1 MSDLKT
7 PSVNVIQIS
16 ASSDSLHFDLDDEFD
31 DVADEFDRT
40 PRPNESPRPN
50 GSPSP
55 RSEAGS
61 VTVLECKRLLRPN
74 ESRLVSATSQR
85 PLTGKKVQRT
95 LLTLR
100 SWIRM
105 P

>member
-40 PRPNESPRPN
+40 PRPNE
-50 GSPSP
+50 SPSP